1 MHRLSTLLQVI
12 LAFNFFTSFML
23 LSGVV
28 EQTLLS
34 WPTALVFFN
43 ALFSVLG
50 FGLLRRVTARDD
62 EA

>member
-1 MHRLSTLLQVI
+1 MRRLSTLLQVI

-23 LSGVV
+23 LDGTI

>member
-1 MHRLSTLLQVI
+1 MHRLSKLLQVI